1 MSNNQLMQQIQRINT
16 FKNLVSEID
25 ISKYSQE
32 EYVKIVNLIYLD
44 TFRTQEVDY
53 DTSSD

>member
-1 MSNNQLMQQIQRINT
+1 MSNNQLMLQIQKINT
-16 FKNLVSEID
+16 FKNLILEID
-25 ISKYSQE
+25 ISKYTQK

-44 TFRTQEVDY
+44 IFRTQEVDY

>member
-1 MSNNQLMQQIQRINT
+1 MSNNQLMLQIQKINT
-16 FKNLVSEID
+16 FKNLILEID
-25 ISKYSQE
+25 ISKYSQK

-44 TFRTQEVDY
+44 IFRTQEVDY

>member
-25 ISKYSQE
+25 ISKYSQK

-44 TFRTQEVDY
+44 IFRTQEVDY

>member
-1 MSNNQLMQQIQRINT
+1 MNNNQLMQQIQRINT
-16 FKNLVSEID
+16 FKNLISEID
-25 ISKYSQE
+25 ISKYSQK

-44 TFRTQEVDY
+44 VFRTQEVDY

>member
-1 MSNNQLMQQIQRINT
+1 MNNNKLMQQIQRINT

-25 ISKYSQE
+25 ISKYSQK

-44 TFRTQEVDY
+44 VFRTQEVDY

>member
-44 TFRTQEVDY
+44 IFRTQEVDY

>member
-1 MSNNQLMQQIQRINT
+1 MSSNKLMQQIQNINT
-16 FKNLVSEID
+16 FKNLISEID

-44 TFRTQEVDY
+44 VFRTQEVNY

>member
-1 MSNNQLMQQIQRINT
+1 MNNNKLMQQIQRINT

>member
-1 MSNNQLMQQIQRINT
+1 MNNNQLMQQIQRINT

-25 ISKYSQE
+25 ISKYSQK

-44 TFRTQEVDY
+44 VFRTQEVDY